1 MMPLRMLDRRPL
13 YRSLMNPLSPF
24 LSLFRNI
31 RLVFDLTRRD
41 VSGRYR
47 GAIGGK
53 LWAFLTPLLMLA
65 IYSFVFG
72 YIFKSRWTTE
82 ETGDVHFS
90 LVLFIGLIFAN
101 FLSEC
106 LNRGPMLV
114 VSNPN
119 YVKKVVFPLEVLPWI
134 ATGSALFH
142 AAISVLVLLLA
153 MLATGT
159 PIAPT
164 ALLLPLLFLIFVPM
178 VAGLMWF
185 LAAMGVFFRDLQQFM
200 AVVSTALVF
209 LAPIFYP
216 RTMLPEQARWL
227 MSLNP
232 LTFVVETGRDLILW
246 NHLPDVWAMVAY
258 ALASLAVAWLG
269 WITFQLTK
277 RGFADVL

>member
-1 MMPLRMLDRRPL
+1 MTLHRPNG
-13 YRSLMNPLSPF
+13 RSTTRQLLNPLSPYG
-24 LSLFRNI
+24 SLFGYG

-41 VSGRYR
+41 ISGRYR
-47 GAIGGK
+47 GAVVGS

-72 YIFKSRWTTE
+72 YIFQARWTAD
-82 ETGDVHFS
+82 ETRDVPFPI
-90 LVLFIGLIFAN
+90 VLFVGLVFAN

-106 LNRGPMLV
+106 LNRGPALV
-114 VSNPN
+114 TSNPN

-134 ATGSALFH
+134 GAGSALFH
-142 AAISVLVLLLA
+142 AAISVVALVLA

-159 PIAPT
+159 PVAPT
-164 ALLLPLLFLIFVPM
+164 ALLLPLLFVLFVPM

-200 AVVSTALVF
+200 AVLSTALVF

-216 RTMLPEQARWL
+216 RTMLPEAYRWL
-227 MSLNP
+227 LSLNP
-232 LTFVVETGRDLILW
+232 LTFIVEAARDLVLW
-246 NHLPDVWAMVAY
+246 NQLPDWRAVAGY
-258 ALASLAVAWLG
+258 ALASMVVAWLG
-269 WITFQLTK
+269 WIVFQLTR